1 MKKWIALFLALVM
14 LFGAVSPGGLVYA
27 KTDNGNN
34 TILETE
40 KQVDEKE
47 KNKDQVKGAL
57 DPRENQEQDS
67 FSLPESSLVPVA
79 AKGKALLPAPA
90 SAIWLDGTNGDDGK
104 DGSEGNPVKTFAKAM
119 EIINDGGTLN
129 VLSLAETNITVNKKV
144 TLKFLNDVT
153 MRGTGTA
160 ITLKGGAHLCV
171 AEGKTLNIN
180 GYNKGILVEKEAEIN
195 DGNYVFK
202 FPKNG
207 YAFDT
212 SGNIVGTSKD
222 KLKMDITNG
231 YFMFHSKDNELR
243 NATINQRY
251 DDDKWQLYEWNGFK
265 AFDSEINLYKL
276 PVYFKGP
283 LYLDNTRF
291 VIDGTGVNYQ
301 TGAYFENSWEVGAFH
316 FTNKSVFEVKN
327 FDTHWR
333 GKGITFGY
341 DNKLLVDKGAKVIVK
356 NNKNG
361 GLNANQG
368 IATFN
373 GGYLEGD
380 GHSGSLFG
388 AQDKENTKIVFGA
401 DSVVNTPMAKQSD
414 NGLGQSGTNYI
425 VLGGSHKVFYDPSY
439 HNGLAI
445 PVNGDENG
453 NEKLTLFKLTDSSV
467 EKLNPINKLGQAYK
481 YSVKNASD
489 DGNKYVWTPAAKV
502 TFKLNNGNA
511 SFANGS
517 KENKVQQTIRGY
529 KLDDVAGN
537 ESLKDPKDAKG
548 VKFLGWFYKTN
559 TGEEKP
565 FNRDNALTGDLDVY
579 AKWEAK
585 SIVYHNGDGI
595 DYIVPIDKDAQ
606 EAKALSFD
614 DVVKDLAS
622 FNVEGKSFDKWTAN
636 PDGTGAAYAAG
647 QSIAFTPGTT
657 QVDLYAH
664 YVDAAYKIAFSANGG
679 TFSDDS
685 IFKTRTDLFKL
696 EKDVNGGDVAVLKK
710 TAKYDQKL
718 SDVLTALNFD
728 KKNLKPDASA
738 KKPGFVPESTDNWN
752 TSPRGGSDTALRFD
766 DFYFFGIPVP
776 GKDPAITQDT
786 TYYMTWKDDPTV
798 ETISSNENLGA
809 DIWGQDRASSPK
821 VQVVTPGQAF
831 SLTGEIDAAS
841 IKGKMQGIETVF
853 NKHTDAEFSSIALS
867 NVSSTFKATLT
878 MPDDVIIPENP
889 TVTAKG
895 LGKCFD
901 LGKAEV
907 KGQKVTIPF
916 TLKPGM
922 TDYKILKDAV
932 VSTGQ
937 VSEDRTNN
945 SLISVQIDGLKLK
958 DTVADGQKV
967 TITGDVGGSFS
978 ALARDNATLK
988 RFSFTWKGKQT
999 PEGKDEAATSEGI
1012 QYTLMMSKPT
1022 VFNLPGDLLVKKGQE
1037 GYDTTHLAVYPI
1049 DENDTLTF
1057 KGQLDISPIK
1067 KQINFLADGQG
1078 STTNIAL
1085 EQVKSSFIAKIEI
1098 PQGLEIP
1105 NSVQATLTENDL
1117 FKVTD
1122 VSKAGNVITVKMDL
1136 KKSYTQF
1143 DDLLKDVNAAGG
1155 DGSILNVEIP
1165 GIIVKDDTSGKEF
1178 VAKGQVEGSFY
1189 GVAKKE
1195 ETSRVFNF
1203 TWKAQQRPDGKDVRQ
1218 GQEDNNTIQLT
1229 LALPE
1234 KFDLPGDILIGD
1246 DTEHDALHKVKPGE
1260 LLEFTGRLDVTSI
1273 KDKINLLKSSYGQ
1286 DTSKIKTDNVK
1297 STFVAK
1303 LEIPEGLEI
1312 PDVPTATLTNN
1323 DLFEIKNGDVSKD
1336 GNQIVVKMTLKKD
1349 YSKFDDLWRDVN
1361 AVPATLDLKVPGIK
1375 VKDNLVDGTKKT
1387 VLGHVEGKFEGTAT
1401 SDSGKMQNYH
1411 FKWIG
1416 KQTPDGRD
1424 FILKGMD
1431 SESIQ
1436 YTVVVNRESKPTP
1449 EPDHSKPTSPTVW
1462 FLGFPEETN
1471 QGKLNLD
1478 DHYAYMKGYPDKT
1491 FGPDRNMTR
1500 SEVAMMFARL
1510 LKDRPEANK
1519 VYTMS
1524 YKDVS
1529 KNSWYAYAVSYLS
1542 EKNLIMGYPDG
1553 TFRPDNAISRAE
1565 FAAIAARFDKLGV
1578 GSDLKFNDVGKNY
1591 WAYSVIASAAEKGWV
1606 SGYPD
1611 GSFKP
1616 ENKITRA
1623 EVVSTTNRMLN
1634 RYADLYY
1641 AKVHKDDLAPM
1652 LEMDEKHGADGPVV
1666 EAMNGHDYQRKA
1678 DGKNE
1683 LWMQLN
1689 YKRFTFPLAPSGIAQ

>member
-1 MKKWIALFLALVM
+1 MKRKFLSLIVAMVMVVGIIAPPLGNIA
-14 LFGAVSPGGLVYA
+14 YA
-27 KTDNGNN
+27 
-34 TILETE
+34 
-40 KQVDEKE
+40 
-47 KNKDQVKGAL
+47 A
-57 DPRENQEQDS
+57 P
-67 FSLPESSLVPVA
+67 PSS
-79 AKGKALLPAPA
+79 A
-90 SAIWLDGTNGDDGK
+90 SAIWLDGTSGNDTNNGSQNK
-104 DGSEGNPVKTFAKAM
+104 PVKTFAKALALM
-119 EIINDGGTLN
+119 PEGGQMNVVRLSESSIDFSKQGTLN
-129 VLSLAETNITVNKKV
+129 FTEDMTMPVNVDK
-144 TLKFLNDVT
+144 
-153 MRGTGTA
+153 TA
-160 ITLKGGAHLCV
+160 ITLGSGAHLTV
-171 AEGKTLNIN
+171 ADGKTLTFLQQENID
-180 GYNKGILVEKEAEIN
+180 NKIGIGIQIKSGAEVN

-207 YAFDT
+207 FAFIT

-222 KLKMDITNG
+222 KLKMDISNG
-231 YFMFHSKDNELR
+231 YFKFNNMNCEFK
-243 NATINQRY
+243 NATLNQKY
-251 DDDKWQLYEWNGFK
+251 ESPYWQLYEWNGFK
-265 AFDSEINLYKL
+265 ATHSDINLFRL

-283 LYLDNTRF
+283 LYLDDSRF
-291 VIDGTGVNYQ
+291 VVDGDHVDYQ
-301 TGAYFENSWEVGAFH
+301 TGAYFENSWEVGTFH
-316 FTNKSVFEVKN
+316 FTNHSVFEVKN
-327 FDTHWR
+327 FDKHR
-333 GKGITFGY
+333 RSKGITFGY

-361 GLNANQG
+361 GLNVNKG

-380 GHSGSLFG
+380 GNSGALFG
-388 AQDKENTKIVFGA
+388 AQDKADTKIVFGA
-401 DSVVNTPMAKQSD
+401 DSVVNTSMAKQSD

-439 HNGLAI
+439 YSGKAI

-453 NEKLTLFKLTDSSV
+453 NEKLTLFKLTDPYV
-467 EKLNPINKLGQAYK
+467 EKLNPINKSGQTYD

-511 SFANGS
+511 SFSDGS

-529 KLDDVAGN
+529 KLGDVAGN
-537 ESLKDPKDAKG
+537 DPLTNPTDSKG
-548 VKFLGWFYKTN
+548 VKFLGWFYNTN
-559 TGEEKP
+559 TGEEKS
-565 FNRDNALTGDLDVY
+565 FNRDNALTADLDVY
-579 AKWEAK
+579 AKWKAK

-614 DVVKDLAS
+614 DVVKDKAS
-622 FNVEGKSFDKWTAN
+622 FNVKGKSFDKWTAN

-685 IFKTRTDLFKL
+685 IFKTRTDLFKI
-696 EKDVNGGDVAVLKK
+696 EKDADGGDVAVLKN
-710 TAKYDQKL
+710 TAKYNQKL
-718 SDVLTALNFD
+718 SDVLKALNFD
-728 KKNLKPDASA
+728 KKDLKPDAGA

-752 TSPRGGSDTALRFD
+752 TIPNGGSDTALRFD
-766 DFYFFGIPVP
+766 DMSIFGFTIP
-776 GKDPAITQDT
+776 GKDPTITQDT
-786 TYYMTWKDDPTV
+786 TYYMVWKDDPNV
-798 ETISSNENLGA
+798 DTISSDEALDA

-821 VQVVTPGQAF
+821 VQVVTPGEAF

-853 NKHTDAEFSSIALS
+853 NKHNDAEFSSIALS

-922 TDYKILKDAV
+922 TDYKKLKDAV
-932 VSTGQ
+932 FSTGQ
-937 VSEDRTNN
+937 VSEDGKNN
-945 SLISVQIDGLKLK
+945 SLISVKIDGLKLK
-958 DTVADGQKV
+958 VDVADGQKV
-967 TITGDVGGSFS
+967 TVTGAVDGTFS
-978 ALARDNATLK
+978 ALAKDNATLK
-988 RFSFTWKGKQT
+988 RFSFTWKGQQT

-1022 VFNLPGDLLVKKGQE
+1022 EFNLPGDLLVKKGQE
-1037 GYDTTHLAVYPI
+1037 GYDTTHQAVYPI

-1067 KQINFLADGQG
+1067 KQINLLADGQS
-1078 STTNIAL
+1078 STDKIDL
-1085 EQVKSSFIAKIEI
+1085 EKVKSGFVAKIEI

-1105 NSVQATLTENDL
+1105 NSVQATLTANDL

-1122 VSKAGNVITVKMDL
+1122 VSKAGNVITVRMDL
-1136 KKSYTQF
+1136 KKSYTKF
-1143 DDLLKDVNAAGG
+1143 DDLKKDVNAAGG
-1155 DGSILNVEIP
+1155 DESILNVEIP
-1165 GIIVKDDTSGKEF
+1165 GIIVKDNTSGKKF
-1178 VAKGQVEGSFY
+1178 VAKGQVEGNFF
-1189 GVAKKE
+1189 GVANKE
-1195 ETSRVFNF
+1195 KTTKVFNF
-1203 TWKAQQRPDGKDVRQ
+1203 AWKAQQTPDGKDVRQ
-1218 GQEDNNTIQLT
+1218 SEDDNNTIQLT

-1234 KFDLPGDILIGD
+1234 QFDLPGDILIGD

-1273 KDKINLLKSSYGQ
+1273 KEKINLLESSYGQ

-1349 YSKFDDLWRDVN
+1349 YSKFENLWGDVN

-1401 SDSGKMQNYH
+1401 SDSDKMQNYH

-1424 FILKGMD
+1424 FILKVTD

-1449 EPDHSKPTSPTVW
+1449 EPTPSTPGWTVTPSSPADS
-1462 FLGFPEETN
+1462 
-1471 QGKLNLD
+1471 KLNLV
-1478 DHYAYMKGYPDKT
+1478 DHLAYMKGYPDLT

-1500 SEVAMMFARL
+1500 AEVTMMFARL
-1510 LKDRPEANK
+1510 LKNRPEANK
-1519 VYTMS
+1519 VYAMPYS
-1524 YKDVS
+1524 DVT
-1529 KNSWYAYAVSYLS
+1529 KADWYAYAVSYMT
-1542 EKNLIMGYPDG
+1542 ENKLIMGYPDG
-1553 TFRPDNAISRAE
+1553 TFRPNNPISRAE
-1565 FAAIAARFDKLGV
+1565 FAAIASRFDQ
-1578 GSDLKFNDVGKNY
+1578 LKPGLSLPFNDVKAGH
-1591 WAYSVIASAAEKGWV
+1591 WAYDVIASAADKGWV
-1606 SGYPD
+1606 NGYPD

-1634 RYADLYY
+1634 RYADLAF
-1641 AKVHKDDLAPM
+1641 AKAHKNELAPM
-1652 LEMDEKHGADGPVV
+1652 RDMDESHWAYGAAV
-1666 EAMNGHDYQRKA
+1666 EAMNGHDYHRQA

-1683 LWMQLN
+1683 TWILLN
-1689 YKRFTFPLAPSGIAQ
+1689 GKRFTFPIAPSGVAK

>member
-1 MKKWIALFLALVM
+1 MKIADSVPLSTSANKNRPCKPVRFYL
-14 LFGAVSPGGLVYA
+14 S
-27 KTDNGNN
+27 
-34 TILETE
+34 
-40 KQVDEKE
+40 EKE
-47 KNKDQVKGAL
+47 RKYPTMKRKFL
-57 DPRENQEQDS
+57 
-67 FSLPESSLVPVA
+67 SLIVAMVMVVGIIAPSLGNIAYAAPSSST
-79 AKGKALLPAPA
+79 
-90 SAIWLDGTNGDDGK
+90 SAIWLDGTNGDDSN

-129 VLSLAETNITVNKKV
+129 VHSLTETNITVNKHV
-144 TLKFLNDVT
+144 TLKFLKDVT
-153 MRGTGTA
+153 MEGTGTA
-160 ITLKGGAHLCV
+160 ITLKDGAHLCV

-180 GYNKGILVEKEAEIN
+180 GYNKGIFVEKGAEIN

-202 FPKNG
+202 FPKSG
-207 YAFDT
+207 FAFET

-251 DDDKWQLYEWNGFK
+251 DNDKWQLYEWNGFK
-265 AFDSEINLYKL
+265 AFDSEINLYRL

-291 VIDGTGVNYQ
+291 VIDGNHVNYQ
-301 TGAYFENSWEVGAFH
+301 TGAYFENSWQVGPFH
-316 FTNKSVFEVKN
+316 FTNHSVFEVKN

-333 GKGITFGY
+333 SKGITIGY
-341 DNKLLVDKGAKVIVK
+341 GNKLLVDKGAKVIVK

-361 GLNANQG
+361 GLNINKG

-380 GHSGSLFG
+380 GNSGSLFG
-388 AQDKENTKIVFGA
+388 AQDKADTKIVFGA

-439 HNGLAI
+439 YNGLAI

-453 NEKLTLFKLTDSSV
+453 NEKLTLFKLTDPSV
-467 EKLNPINKLGQAYK
+467 EKLNPINKSGQAYE

-502 TFKLNNGNA
+502 TFKLNNVNA
-511 SFANGS
+511 SFADGS
-517 KENKVQQTIRGY
+517 KKAKVQQTIRGY
-529 KLDDVAGN
+529 KLDDVAGS
-537 ESLKDPKDAKG
+537 ESLKDPTDAKG
-548 VKFLGWFYKTN
+548 VKFLGWFYKTDS
-559 TGEEKP
+559 GEEKP
-565 FNRDNALTGDLDVY
+565 FKRDEALASNLNVY

-585 SIVYHNGDGI
+585 SIVYHNGVGA

-622 FNVEGKSFDKWTAN
+622 FNVKGKSFDKWTAN

-685 IFKTRTDLFKL
+685 IFKTRTDLFKI
-696 EKDVNGGDVAVLKK
+696 EKDADSGDVAVLKK
-710 TAKYDQKL
+710 TAKYNQKL

-728 KKNLKPDASA
+728 KKDLKPDANA

-766 DFYFFGIPVP
+766 DMSIFGFTIL
-776 GKDPAITQDT
+776 GKDPTITQDT
-786 TYYMTWKDDPTV
+786 TYYLTWKDDPTV
-798 ETISSNENLGA
+798 KTISSNENLGA

-821 VQVVTPGQAF
+821 VQVVTPGEAF

-841 IKGKMQGIETVF
+841 IKDKMQWIETEF
-853 NKHTDAEFSSIALS
+853 DKRTDAEFSSIALS

-895 LGKCFD
+895 LGNCFD

-922 TDYKILKDAV
+922 TDYKKLKDAV
-932 VSTGQ
+932 FSTGQ
-937 VSEDRTNN
+937 VSEDGTNN

-967 TITGDVGGSFS
+967 TVTGVVDGNFS
-978 ALARDNATLK
+978 ALAKDNATLK
-988 RFSFTWKGKQT
+988 RFSFTWKGQQT
-999 PEGKDEAATSEGI
+999 PEGKDEAATNEGI

-1022 VFNLPGDLLVKKGQE
+1022 EFTLPGDLLVKKAE
-1037 GYDTTHLAVYPI
+1037 KNYDTTHQAVYPI

-1067 KQINFLADGQG
+1067 DQINHLADGQS
-1078 STTNIAL
+1078 STDKIDL
-1085 EQVKSSFIAKIEI
+1085 EKVKSGFVAKIEI

-1105 NSVQATLTENDL
+1105 DTVQATLTENDL
-1117 FKVTD
+1117 FKVT
-1122 VSKAGNVITVKMDL
+1122 VVNKAGNVITVRMDL
-1136 KKSYTQF
+1136 KKSYTKF
-1143 DDLLKDVNAAGG
+1143 DDLKKDVNAAGG
-1155 DGSILNVEIP
+1155 NESILNVEIP
-1165 GIIVKDDTSGKEF
+1165 GITVKDNTSGKEF
-1178 VAKGQVEGSFY
+1178 VAKGQVEGNFF
-1189 GVAKKE
+1189 GIARKE
-1195 ETSRVFNF
+1195 KTTRVFNF
-1203 TWKAQQRPDGKDVRQ
+1203 AWKAQQTPDGKDVRQ
-1218 GQEDNNTIQLT
+1218 SEDDNTTIQLT
-1229 LALPE
+1229 LTLPE
-1234 KFDLPGDILIGD
+1234 QFDLPGDILIGD

-1260 LLEFTGRLDVTSI
+1260 LLEFTGRLDVKSI

-1286 DTSKIKTDNVK
+1286 DTSKINTDNVK

-1312 PDVPTATLTNN
+1312 PGTPTATLTNN
-1323 DLFEIKNGDVSKD
+1323 DLFEIKNGDVYRD

-1349 YSKFDDLWRDVN
+1349 YSKFDNLWRDVN
-1361 AVPATLDLKVPGIK
+1361 AVPDTLDLKVPGIK
-1375 VKDNLVDGTKKT
+1375 VKDGLVDGTKKT
-1387 VLGHVEGKFEGTAT
+1387 VLGHVEGNFEGTAA
-1401 SDSGKMQNYH
+1401 SVSGKMQNYH

-1424 FILKGMD
+1424 FILKRTD

-1449 EPDHSKPTSPTVW
+1449 EPTPSTPGWTVTPSSPTDS
-1462 FLGFPEETN
+1462 
-1471 QGKLNLD
+1471 KLNLV
-1478 DHYAYMKGYPDKT
+1478 DHLAYMKGYPDLT

-1500 SEVAMMFARL
+1500 AEVTMMFARL

-1519 VYTMS
+1519 VYAMPYS
-1524 YKDVS
+1524 DVT
-1529 KNSWYAYAVSYLS
+1529 KADWYAYAVSYMT
-1542 EKNLIMGYPDG
+1542 ENKLIMGYPDG
-1553 TFRPDNAISRAE
+1553 TFRPNNPISRAE
-1565 FAAIAARFDKLGV
+1565 FAAIASRFDQ
-1578 GSDLKFNDVGKNY
+1578 LKPGLSLPFNDVKAGH
-1591 WAYSVIASAAEKGWV
+1591 WAYDVIASAADKGWV
-1606 SGYPD
+1606 NGYPD

-1634 RYADLYY
+1634 RYADLAF
-1641 AKVHKDDLAPM
+1641 AKAHKTELAPM
-1652 LEMDEKHGADGPVV
+1652 RDMDESHWAYGAAV
-1666 EAMNGHDYQRKA
+1666 EAMNGHDYHRQA

-1683 LWMQLN
+1683 TWILLN
-1689 YKRFTFPLAPSGIAQ
+1689 GKRFTFPIAPSGISK

>member
-1 MKKWIALFLALVM
+1 MKRKFLSLIVAMVMVVGIIAPPLGNIAY
-14 LFGAVSPGGLVYA
+14 AASP
-27 KTDNGNN
+27 
-34 TILETE
+34 
-40 KQVDEKE
+40 
-47 KNKDQVKGAL
+47 
-57 DPRENQEQDS
+57 
-67 FSLPESSLVPVA
+67 SS
-79 AKGKALLPAPA
+79 A
-90 SAIWLDGTNGDDGK
+90 SAIWLDGTSGDDNNN
-104 DGSEGNPVKTFAKAM
+104 GSKEKPVKTFAKALALM
-119 EIINDGGTLN
+119 PAGGQMNVVRLNESVINFNKPGTLN
-129 VLSLAETNITVNKKV
+129 FTE
-144 TLKFLNDVT
+144 DVT
-153 MRGTGTA
+153 MSGGANQTA
-160 ITLKGGAHLCV
+160 IKLANGAHLTV
-171 AEGKTLNIN
+171 VEGKTLTLS
-180 GYNKGILVEKEAEIN
+180 GYGTGIDIAKGAEVN

-202 FPKNG
+202 FLKNG
-207 YAFDT
+207 FAFIT

-222 KLKMDITNG
+222 KLKMDISNG
-231 YFMFHSKDNELR
+231 YFKFNSKDCEFK
-243 NATINQRY
+243 NATLNQKY
-251 DDDKWQLYEWNGFK
+251 EDDNWQLYEWNGFK
-265 AFDSEINLYKL
+265 AINSDINLFRL

-283 LYLDNTRF
+283 LYLDDSRF
-291 VIDGTGVNYQ
+291 VVDGNHVNYQ
-301 TGAYFENSWEVGAFH
+301 TGAYFENSSDVGPFH
-316 FTNKSVFEVKN
+316 FTNRSVFEVKN
-327 FDTHWR
+327 FDKHWR
-333 GKGITFGY
+333 SKGITFGY
-341 DNKLLVDKGAKVIVK
+341 GNKLLVDKGAKVIVK

-361 GLNANQG
+361 GLNANEG

-388 AQDKENTKIVFGA
+388 AQNKADTKIVFGA

-439 HNGLAI
+439 YNGLAI
-445 PVNGDENG
+445 PVNGDKNG

-467 EKLNPINKLGQAYK
+467 KKLNPINKSGQAYE

-502 TFKLNNGNA
+502 TFKLNNDNA
-511 SFANGS
+511 SFADGS
-517 KENKVQQTIRGY
+517 KEAKVQKTIRGH

-537 ESLKDPKDAKG
+537 ESLEDPTDSKG
-548 VKFLGWFYKTN
+548 VKFLGWFYKTDS
-559 TGEEKP
+559 GEEKP

-585 SIVYHNGDGI
+585 SIVYHNGDGV

-622 FNVEGKSFDKWTAN
+622 FNVKGKSFDKWTAN
-636 PDGTGAAYAAG
+636 PDGTGASYAAG

-679 TFSDDS
+679 TFSDGS
-685 IFKTRTDLFKL
+685 IFKTRTDLFKI
-696 EKDVNGGDVAVLKK
+696 EKDANGGDVAVLKK

-728 KKNLKPDASA
+728 KKDLKPDAGA
-738 KKPGFVPESTDNWN
+738 KKLGFVPESTDNWN
-752 TSPRGGSDTALRFD
+752 TSPNGGSDTALRFD
-766 DFYFFGIPVP
+766 DTTFFGIPVP

-786 TYYMTWKDDPTV
+786 TYSMTWKDDPAV
-798 ETISSNENLGA
+798 ETISYNEHLGA
-809 DIWGQDRASSPK
+809 DIWGQDRASSAK
-821 VQVVTPGQAF
+821 VQVVTPGEAF
-831 SLTGEIDAAS
+831 SLTGEINAKS
-841 IKGKMQGIETVF
+841 IKDKMQGIETVF
-853 NKHTDAEFSSIALS
+853 NKHTDAECSSIALS

-878 MPDDVIIPENP
+878 MPDDVVIPKNP

-895 LGKCFD
+895 LGNCFD

-922 TDYKILKDAV
+922 TDYKKLKDAV
-932 VSTGQ
+932 FSTGQ
-937 VSEDRTNN
+937 VSEDGTNN

-958 DTVADGQKV
+958 DTVANGQQV
-967 TITGDVGGSFS
+967 TITGSVDGTFS
-978 ALARDNATLK
+978 ALARDDATLK

-999 PEGKDEAATSEGI
+999 PEGKDEAATNEGI

-1022 VFNLPGDLLVKKGQE
+1022 EFTLPGDLLVKKAE
-1037 GYDTTHLAVYPI
+1037 KNYDTTHQAVYPI

-1057 KGQLDISPIK
+1057 KGQLDVSPIK
-1067 KQINFLADGQG
+1067 DKINLLANGQG
-1078 STTNIAL
+1078 STSDIDL
-1085 EQVKSSFIAKIEI
+1085 EKVKSGFVAKIEI

-1105 NSVQATLTENDL
+1105 DAVQATLTENDL

-1122 VSKAGNVITVKMDL
+1122 VSKAGNVITVRMDL
-1136 KKSYTQF
+1136 KKSYTKF
-1143 DDLLKDVNAAGG
+1143 DDLKKDVNAAGG
-1155 DGSILNVEIP
+1155 DESKLNVEIP
-1165 GIIVKDDTSGKEF
+1165 GIIVKDNTSGKEF
-1178 VAKGQVEGSFY
+1178 VAKGQVEGSFF
-1189 GVAKKE
+1189 GVAKKVD
-1195 ETSRVFNF
+1195 TSKVFNF
-1203 TWKAQQRPDGKDVRQ
+1203 AWKAQQTPDGKDVRQ
-1218 GQEDNNTIQLT
+1218 GQDDNNTIQLT

-1234 KFDLPGDILIGD
+1234 QFDLPGDILIGE

-1273 KDKINLLKSSYGQ
+1273 KDKINLLKSNYGQ
-1286 DTSKIKTDNVK
+1286 DTSNIKTDNVK
-1297 STFVAK
+1297 STFIAK

-1312 PDVPTATLTNN
+1312 PGTPTATLTNN

-1387 VLGHVEGKFEGTAT
+1387 VLGHVEGNFEGTAT
-1401 SDSGKMQNYH
+1401 SDGGKMQNYH
-1411 FKWIG
+1411 FKWVG

-1424 FILKGMD
+1424 FILKGTD

-1436 YTVVVNRESKPTP
+1436 YTIVIKRESKPIPDPTP
-1449 EPDHSKPTSPTVW
+1449 STPSTPSRTIIPIKPADS
-1462 FLGFPEETN
+1462 
-1471 QGKLNLD
+1471 KLNLV
-1478 DHYAYMKGYPDKT
+1478 DHLAYMKGYPNLT

-1500 SEVAMMFARL
+1500 AEVTMMFARL

-1519 VYTMS
+1519 VYTMP
-1524 YKDVS
+1524 YADVTKDD
-1529 KNSWYAYAVSYLS
+1529 WYAFAVSYMT
-1542 EKNLIMGYPDG
+1542 ENKLITGYPDG
-1553 TFRPDNAISRAE
+1553 TFKPNNPISRAE
-1565 FAAIAARFDKLGV
+1565 FAAIASRFDQ
-1578 GSDLKFNDVGKNY
+1578 LKTGLNLPFNDVGAGH
-1591 WAYSVIASAAEKGWV
+1591 WAYDVIASAADKGWV
-1606 SGYPD
+1606 NGYPD

-1634 RYADLYY
+1634 RYADLAF
-1641 AKVHKDDLAPM
+1641 AKAHKTELAPM
-1652 LEMDEKHGADGPVV
+1652 RDMDESHWAYGAAV
-1666 EAMNGHDYQRKA
+1666 EAMNGHDYHRQA

-1683 LWMQLN
+1683 TWILLN
-1689 YKRFTFPLAPSGIAQ
+1689 GKRFTFPMAPTGIPN

>member
-1 MKKWIALFLALVM
+1 MKRKFLSLIVAMVMVVGIIAPPLGNIAY
-14 LFGAVSPGGLVYA
+14 AASP
-27 KTDNGNN
+27 
-34 TILETE
+34 
-40 KQVDEKE
+40 
-47 KNKDQVKGAL
+47 
-57 DPRENQEQDS
+57 
-67 FSLPESSLVPVA
+67 SS
-79 AKGKALLPAPA
+79 A
-90 SAIWLDGTNGDDGK
+90 SAIWLDGTSGDDSNNGSK
-104 DGSEGNPVKTFAKAM
+104 DKPVRTFAKAM
-119 EIINDGGTLN
+119 EIINNGETLN
-129 VLSLAETNITVNKKV
+129 VLNLAETNITVNKKV
-144 TLKFLNDVT
+144 TLKFLDDAT
-153 MRGTGTA
+153 MQGTGTA

-171 AEGKTLNIN
+171 AEGKTLNIK
-180 GYNKGILVEKEAEIN
+180 GYNKGILVEKGAEIN

-202 FPKNG
+202 FPQNG
-207 YAFDT
+207 FAFET
-212 SGNIVGTSKD
+212 SGNIVGSTKD

-251 DDDKWQLYEWNGFK
+251 DDNKWQLYEWNGFK
-265 AFDSEINLYKL
+265 AIHSDINLFRL

-283 LYLDNTRF
+283 LYLDDSRF
-291 VIDGTGVNYQ
+291 VVDGNHVNYQ
-301 TGAYFENSWEVGAFH
+301 TGAYFENSSDVGPFH
-316 FTNKSVFEVKN
+316 FTNRSVFEVKN
-327 FDTHWR
+327 FDKHWR
-333 GKGITFGY
+333 SKGITFGY
-341 DNKLLVDKGAKVIVK
+341 GNKLLVDKGAKVIVK

-361 GLNANQG
+361 GLNANEG

-388 AQDKENTKIVFGA
+388 AQNKADTKIVFGA

-439 HNGLAI
+439 YNGLAI
-445 PVNGDENG
+445 PVNGDKNG

-467 EKLNPINKLGQAYK
+467 KKLNPINKSGQAYE

-511 SFANGS
+511 SFADGK
-517 KENKVQQTIRGY
+517 KEDKIQKTIRGY
-529 KLDDVAGN
+529 SLDTVEGN
-537 ESLKDPKDAKG
+537 ESIENPKDSKG
-548 VKFLGWFYKTN
+548 VKFLGWFYKTGS
-559 TGEEKP
+559 GEEEP
-565 FNRDNALTGDLDVY
+565 FNRADKLTTDLDVY

-595 DYIVPIDKDAQ
+595 DYIVSIDKDAQ

-614 DVVKDLAS
+614 DVVKDMAS
-622 FNVEGKSFDKWTAN
+622 FNVKGKSFDKWTAN

-685 IFKTRTDLFKL
+685 IFKTRRDLFKI
-696 EKDVNGGDVAVLKK
+696 EKDADGGDVAVLTK
-710 TAKYDQKL
+710 TAKYNQKL
-718 SDVLTALNFD
+718 SDVLKALNFD
-728 KKNLKPDASA
+728 KKDLKPDAGA

-752 TSPRGGSDTALRFD
+752 TSPNGGSNTALRFD
-766 DFYFFGIPVP
+766 DFSFFGIPVP

-786 TYYMTWKDDPTV
+786 TYYMTWKDDPKV
-798 ETISSNENLGA
+798 DTISSNEALDA

-821 VQVVTPGQAF
+821 VQVVTPGEAF
-831 SLTGEIDAAS
+831 SLTGEINAAP
-841 IKGKMQGIETVF
+841 IKDKMQGIEGVF

-878 MPDDVIIPENP
+878 MPDDVIIPKNP

-895 LGKCFD
+895 LGNCFD

-922 TDYKILKDAV
+922 ADYKKLKDAV
-932 VSTGQ
+932 FSTGQ
-937 VSEDRTNN
+937 VSEDGTNN

-967 TITGDVGGSFS
+967 TVTGAVDGTFS
-978 ALARDNATLK
+978 ALAREDATLK

-1022 VFNLPGDLLVKKGQE
+1022 EFTLPGDLLVKKGQE

-1067 KQINFLADGQG
+1067 YQINLLADGQS
-1078 STTNIAL
+1078 STDKIDL
-1085 EQVKSSFIAKIEI
+1085 EKVKSGFVAKIEI

-1105 NSVQATLTENDL
+1105 DKVQATLTENDL

-1122 VSKAGNVITVKMDL
+1122 VSKAGNVITVRMDL

-1143 DDLLKDVNAAGG
+1143 DDLKRDVNAAGG
-1155 DGSILNVEIP
+1155 NESILNVEIP
-1165 GIIVKDDTSGKEF
+1165 GIIVKDNTSGKKF
-1178 VAKGQVEGSFY
+1178 VAKGQVEGSFF
-1189 GVAKKE
+1189 GIAKKE
-1195 ETSRVFNF
+1195 KTTRVFNF
-1203 TWKAQQRPDGKDVRQ
+1203 AWKAQQTPDGKDVRQ
-1218 GQEDNNTIQLT
+1218 GQNDNTTIQLT

-1234 KFDLPGDILIGD
+1234 QFDLPGDILIGD

-1273 KDKINLLKSSYGQ
+1273 KGKINLLKSSYGK

-1349 YSKFDDLWRDVN
+1349 YSKFDDLCRDVN
-1361 AVPATLDLKVPGIK
+1361 AVPATLDLKIPGIK

-1424 FILKGMD
+1424 FILKGTD

-1436 YTVVVNRESKPTP
+1436 YTVVVKRESKPIPDPTP
-1449 EPDHSKPTSPTVW
+1449 STPSTPSRTIIPIKPADT
-1462 FLGFPEETN
+1462 
-1471 QGKLNLD
+1471 KLNLV
-1478 DHYAYMKGYPDKT
+1478 DHLAYMKGYPDLT

-1500 SEVAMMFARL
+1500 AEVTMMFARL
-1510 LKDRPEANK
+1510 LRDRPEANK
-1519 VYTMS
+1519 DYTMP
-1524 YKDVS
+1524 YADVTKDD
-1529 KNSWYAYAVSYLS
+1529 WYAFAVSYMT
-1542 EKNLIMGYPDG
+1542 ENKLIMGYPDG
-1553 TFRPDNAISRAE
+1553 TFKPNNPISRAE
-1565 FAAIAARFDKLGV
+1565 FAAIASRFDQ
-1578 GSDLKFNDVGKNY
+1578 LKTGLNLPFNDVGAGH
-1591 WAYSVIASAAEKGWV
+1591 WAYDVIASAADKGWV
-1606 SGYPD
+1606 NGYPD

-1634 RYADLYY
+1634 RYADLAF
-1641 AKVHKDDLAPM
+1641 AKAHKTELAPM
-1652 LEMDEKHGADGPVV
+1652 RDMDESHWAYGAAV
-1666 EAMNGHDYQRKA
+1666 EAMNGHDYHRQA

-1683 LWMQLN
+1683 TWILLN
-1689 YKRFTFPLAPSGIAQ
+1689 GKRFTFPMAPTGIPN

>member
-1 MKKWIALFLALVM
+1 MKRKFLSLIVAMVMVVGIIAPP
-14 LFGAVSPGGLVYA
+14 VSNIAYA
-27 KTDNGNN
+27 
-34 TILETE
+34 
-40 KQVDEKE
+40 
-47 KNKDQVKGAL
+47 A
-57 DPRENQEQDS
+57 P
-67 FSLPESSLVPVA
+67 PSS
-79 AKGKALLPAPA
+79 A
-90 SAIWLDGTNGDDGK
+90 SAIWLDGKSGDDTNN
-104 DGSEGNPVKTFAKAM
+104 GSQDKPVKTFAKAM
-119 EIINDGGTLN
+119 DIITDGGTLN
-129 VLSLAETNITVNKKV
+129 VLNLAETNITVNKKV
-144 TLKFLNDVT
+144 TLKFLNDAT
-153 MRGTGTA
+153 MQGTGTA

-180 GYNKGILVEKEAEIN
+180 GYNKGILVEEGAEIN

-202 FPKNG
+202 FPNNG
-207 YAFDT
+207 FAFET
-212 SGNIVGTSKD
+212 SGNIVGSSKD
-222 KLKMDITNG
+222 KLTIDITNG

-265 AFDSEINLYKL
+265 AFNSEINLYRL

-291 VIDGTGVNYQ
+291 VIDGTGVNYE
-301 TGAYFENSWEVGAFH
+301 TGAYFENSWEVGVFH
-316 FTNKSVFEVKN
+316 FTNNSIFEVKN
-327 FDTHWR
+327 FNKHWR
-333 GKGITFGY
+333 AKGITFGY
-341 DNKLLVDKGAKVIVK
+341 GNKVLVDNEAKIVVK

-361 GLNANQG
+361 GFNDNQG

-373 GGYLEGD
+373 GGYLEGE

-425 VLGGSHKVFYDPSY
+425 VLGGSHRVFYDPSY
-439 HNGLAI
+439 YSGLAI
-445 PVNGDENG
+445 PVNGDDNG
-453 NEKLTLFKLTDSSV
+453 NEKLTLFKLANPSV
-467 EKLNPINKLGQAYK
+467 DKLNPINKSGKPYE

-502 TFKLNNGNA
+502 TFKLNNDNA
-511 SFANGS
+511 SFADGS

-529 KLDDVAGN
+529 KLGDVAGN
-537 ESLKDPKDAKG
+537 ESLKDPTDAKG
-548 VKFLGWFYKTN
+548 VKFLGWFYKTGS
-559 TGEEKP
+559 GEEKP
-565 FNRDNALTGDLDVY
+565 FNRAEALPGDLDVY

-595 DYIVPIDKDAQ
+595 DYIVAIDKDAQ

-614 DVVKDLAS
+614 DVVKEMAS
-622 FNVEGKSFDKWTAN
+622 FNVKGKSFDKWTAN

-679 TFSDDS
+679 TFSDHS
-685 IFKTRTDLFKL
+685 IFKTRTDLFKI
-696 EKDVNGGDVAVLKK
+696 EKDADGGDVAVLKK

-718 SDVLTALNFD
+718 SDVLKPLNFD
-728 KKNLKPDASA
+728 KKDLKPDAGA
-738 KKPGFVPESTDNWN
+738 KKPGFVPESADNWN

-766 DFYFFGIPVP
+766 DLSIFGFTIP

-798 ETISSNENLGA
+798 ETISYNENLGA

-821 VQVVTPGQAF
+821 VQVVTPGEAF
-831 SLTGEIDAAS
+831 SLTGEINAAS

-878 MPDDVIIPENP
+878 MPDDVVIPKNP

-895 LGKCFD
+895 LGNCFE

-922 TDYKILKDAV
+922 TDYKKLKDAV
-932 VSTGQ
+932 LSTGQ
-937 VSEDRTNN
+937 VSEDGTNN
-945 SLISVQIDGLKLK
+945 SLISVKIDGLKLK
-958 DTVADGQKV
+958 DAVADGQKV
-967 TITGDVGGSFS
+967 TFTGVVDGNFS
-978 ALARDNATLK
+978 ALAEDNATLK
-988 RFSFTWKGKQT
+988 RFSFTWKGQQT

-1022 VFNLPGDLLVKKGQE
+1022 EFTLPGDLLVKKDQE
-1037 GYDTTHLAVYPI
+1037 GYDTTHQAIYPI
-1049 DENDTLTF
+1049 DESDTLTF
-1057 KGQLDISPIK
+1057 KGQLDVSPIK
-1067 KQINFLADGQG
+1067 NQINLLADGQS
-1078 STTNIAL
+1078 STDKIDL
-1085 EQVKSSFIAKIEI
+1085 EKVKSGFVAKIEI

-1105 NSVQATLTENDL
+1105 DAVQATLTANDL

-1122 VSKAGNVITVKMDL
+1122 VSKAGNVITVRMDL
-1136 KKSYTQF
+1136 KKSYTKF
-1143 DDLLKDVNAAGG
+1143 DDLKKDVNAAGG
-1155 DGSILNVEIP
+1155 DESILNVEIP
-1165 GIIVKDDTSGKEF
+1165 GIIVKDNTSGKKF
-1178 VAKGQVEGSFY
+1178 VAKGQVEGSFF
-1189 GVAKKE
+1189 GIAKKE
-1195 ETSRVFNF
+1195 KTTKVFNF
-1203 TWKAQQRPDGKDVRQ
+1203 AWKAQQTPDGKDVRQ
-1218 GQEDNNTIQLT
+1218 SEDDNTTIQLT

-1234 KFDLPGDILIGD
+1234 QFDLPGDILIGD

-1273 KDKINLLKSSYGQ
+1273 KGKIDLLKSNYEK

-1312 PDVPTATLTNN
+1312 PDAPTATLTNN

-1349 YSKFDDLWRDVN
+1349 YSKFDDLCRDVN

-1375 VKDNLVDGTKKT
+1375 VKDSLVDGTKKT

-1401 SDSGKMQNYH
+1401 SDSGKIQNYH
-1411 FKWIG
+1411 FKWVG

-1424 FILKGMD
+1424 FILKGKD

-1436 YTVVVNRESKPTP
+1436 YTVVVNREPKPTP
-1449 EPDHSKPTSPTVW
+1449 EPTPEPTPSTPGWTVTPSSPADS
-1462 FLGFPEETN
+1462 
-1471 QGKLNLD
+1471 KLNLV
-1478 DHYAYMKGYPDKT
+1478 DHLAYMKGYPDLT

-1500 SEVAMMFARL
+1500 AEVTMMFARL
-1510 LKDRPEANK
+1510 LKDHPEANK
-1519 VYTMS
+1519 VYAMPYS
-1524 YKDVS
+1524 DVT
-1529 KNSWYAYAVSYLS
+1529 KADWYAYAVSYMT
-1542 EKNLIMGYPDG
+1542 ENKLIMGYPDG
-1553 TFRPDNAISRAE
+1553 TFRPNNPISRAE
-1565 FAAIAARFDKLGV
+1565 FAAIASRFDQ
-1578 GSDLKFNDVGKNY
+1578 LKPGLSLPFNDVKAGH
-1591 WAYSVIASAAEKGWV
+1591 WAYDVIASAAHKGWV
-1606 SGYPD
+1606 NGYPD

-1634 RYADLYY
+1634 RYADLAF
-1641 AKVHKDDLAPM
+1641 AKAHKNELAPM
-1652 LEMDEKHGADGPVV
+1652 RDMDESHWAYGAAV
-1666 EAMNGHDYQRKA
+1666 EAMNGHDYRRQA

-1683 LWMQLN
+1683 TWILLN
-1689 YKRFTFPLAPSGIAQ
+1689 GKRFTFPIAPSGIAK

>member
-1 MKKWIALFLALVM
+1 MKRKILSLIVAMVMVVGIIAPPLSNIAY
-14 LFGAVSPGGLVYA
+14 AASP
-27 KTDNGNN
+27 
-34 TILETE
+34 
-40 KQVDEKE
+40 
-47 KNKDQVKGAL
+47 
-57 DPRENQEQDS
+57 
-67 FSLPESSLVPVA
+67 SS
-79 AKGKALLPAPA
+79 A
-90 SAIWLDGTNGDDGK
+90 SAIWLDGTSGDDSNNGSK
-104 DGSEGNPVKTFAKAM
+104 DKPVRTFAKAM
-119 EIINDGGTLN
+119 EIINDGETLN
-129 VLSLAETNITVNKKV
+129 VGSLAETNITVNKKV
-144 TLKFLNDVT
+144 TLKFLEDVT
-153 MRGTGTA
+153 MQGTGTA

-180 GYNKGILVEKEAEIN
+180 GYNKGFLVEKGAEIN

-207 YAFDT
+207 FAFET

-251 DDDKWQLYEWNGFK
+251 DGDEWQLYEWNGFK
-265 AFDSEINLYKL
+265 AINSEINLFRL

-283 LYLDNTRF
+283 LYLDNSTF
-291 VIDGTGVNYQ
+291 VIDGNHVDYQ
-301 TGAYFENSWEVGAFH
+301 TGAYFENSWQVGPFH
-316 FTNKSVFEVKN
+316 FTNHSVFEVKN

-333 GKGITFGY
+333 SKGITIGY
-341 DNKLLVDKGAKVIVK
+341 GNKLLVDKGAKVIVK

-361 GLNANQG
+361 GLNINKG
-368 IATFN
+368 IAIFN

-380 GHSGSLFG
+380 GNSGSLFG
-388 AQDKENTKIVFGA
+388 AQDKADTKIVFGA

-439 HNGLAI
+439 YNGLAI

-453 NEKLTLFKLTDSSV
+453 NEKLTLFKLTDPSV
-467 EKLNPINKLGQAYK
+467 EKLNPINKSGQAYE

-511 SFANGS
+511 SFADGK
-517 KENKVQQTIRGY
+517 KEDKIQKTIRGY
-529 KLDDVAGN
+529 SLDTVEGN
-537 ESLKDPKDAKG
+537 ESIENPKDSKG
-548 VKFLGWFYKTN
+548 VKFLGWFYKTGS
-559 TGEEKP
+559 GEEEP
-565 FNRDNALTGDLDVY
+565 FNRADKLTTDLDVY

-595 DYIVPIDKDAQ
+595 DYIVSIDKDAQ

-614 DVVKDLAS
+614 DVVKDMAS
-622 FNVEGKSFDKWTAN
+622 FNVKGKSFDKWTAN
-636 PDGTGAAYAAG
+636 PDGTGTAYAAG
-647 QSIAFTPGTT
+647 QSIAFTPSTT

-685 IFKTRTDLFKL
+685 IFKTRRDLFKI
-696 EKDVNGGDVAVLKK
+696 EKDADGGDVAVLTK

-728 KKNLKPDASA
+728 KKDLKPDADA
-738 KKPGFVPESTDNWN
+738 KKPGFVTESADNWN
-752 TSPRGGSDTALRFD
+752 TSPNGGSDTALRFD
-766 DFYFFGIPVP
+766 DTTFFGISVP

-786 TYYMTWKDDPTV
+786 TYYMTWKDDPKV
-798 ETISSNENLGA
+798 DTISSNEALDA

-821 VQVVTPGQAF
+821 VQVVTLGEAF

-878 MPDDVIIPENP
+878 MPDDVVIPKNP

-895 LGKCFD
+895 LGNCFD
-901 LGKAEV
+901 LGNAEV

-922 TDYKILKDAV
+922 TDYKKLKDAV
-932 VSTGQ
+932 FSTGQ
-937 VSEDRTNN
+937 VSEDGTNN

-958 DTVADGQKV
+958 DTVANGQKV
-967 TITGDVGGSFS
+967 TVIGAVNGTFS
-978 ALARDNATLK
+978 ALARDDATLE

-999 PEGKDEAATSEGI
+999 PEGKDEAATNEGI

-1022 VFNLPGDLLVKKGQE
+1022 EFTLPGDLLVKKAE
-1037 GYDTTHLAVYPI
+1037 KNYDTTHQAVYPI

-1057 KGQLDISPIK
+1057 KGQLDVSPIK
-1067 KQINFLADGQG
+1067 NQINLLANGQS
-1078 STTNIAL
+1078 STDKIDL
-1085 EQVKSSFIAKIEI
+1085 EKVKSGFVAKIEI

-1105 NSVQATLTENDL
+1105 DAVQATLTENDL

-1122 VSKAGNVITVKMDL
+1122 VSKAGNVITVRMDL
-1136 KKSYTQF
+1136 KKSYTKF
-1143 DDLLKDVNAAGG
+1143 DDLKKDVNAAGG
-1155 DGSILNVEIP
+1155 DESKLNVEIP
-1165 GIIVKDDTSGKEF
+1165 GIIVKDNTSGKEF
-1178 VAKGQVEGSFY
+1178 VAKGQVEGNFF
-1189 GVAKKE
+1189 GIARKE
-1195 ETSRVFNF
+1195 KTTRVFNF
-1203 TWKAQQRPDGKDVRQ
+1203 AWKAQQTPEGKDVRQ
-1218 GQEDNNTIQLT
+1218 GQDDNNTIQLT

-1234 KFDLPGDILIGD
+1234 QFDLPGDILIGE

-1273 KDKINLLKSSYGQ
+1273 KDKINLLKLNYGQ
-1286 DTSKIKTDNVK
+1286 DTSNIKTDNVK
-1297 STFVAK
+1297 STFIAK

-1312 PDVPTATLTNN
+1312 PGTPTATLTNN
-1323 DLFEIKNGDVSKD
+1323 DLFEIKNGDVYKD
-1336 GNQIVVKMTLKKD
+1336 GNQIVVKMTLKKA
-1349 YSKFDDLWRDVN
+1349 YSKFDNLWKDVN
-1361 AVPATLDLKVPGIK
+1361 AVPNTLDLKVPGIK
-1375 VKDNLVDGTKKT
+1375 VKDSLVDGTKKT

-1424 FILKGMD
+1424 FILKGTD

-1436 YTVVVNRESKPTP
+1436 YTVVVKRESKPIPDPTP
-1449 EPDHSKPTSPTVW
+1449 STPSTPSRTIIPIKPSDT
-1462 FLGFPEETN
+1462 
-1471 QGKLNLD
+1471 KLNLV
-1478 DHYAYMKGYPDKT
+1478 DHLAYMKGYPDLT

-1500 SEVAMMFARL
+1500 AEVTMMFARL

-1519 VYTMS
+1519 VYAMPYS
-1524 YKDVS
+1524 DVT
-1529 KNSWYAYAVSYLS
+1529 KADWYAYAVSYMT
-1542 EKNLIMGYPDG
+1542 ENKLIMGYPDG
-1553 TFRPDNAISRAE
+1553 TFKPNSPISRAE
-1565 FAAIAARFDKLGV
+1565 FAAIASRFDQ
-1578 GSDLKFNDVGKNY
+1578 LKTGLSLPFNDVGADH
-1591 WAYSVIASAAEKGWV
+1591 WAYDVIASAADKGWV
-1606 SGYPD
+1606 NGYPD

-1634 RYADLYY
+1634 RYADLAF
-1641 AKVHKDDLAPM
+1641 AKSHKTELAPM
-1652 LEMDEKHGADGPVV
+1652 RDMDESHWAYGAAV
-1666 EAMNGHDYQRKA
+1666 EAMNGHDYHRQA

-1683 LWMQLN
+1683 TWILLN
-1689 YKRFTFPLAPSGIAQ
+1689 GKRFTFPIAPSGIAN

>member
-1 MKKWIALFLALVM
+1 MKRKFLSLIVAMVMVVGIIAPPLGNIAY
-14 LFGAVSPGGLVYA
+14 AASP
-27 KTDNGNN
+27 
-34 TILETE
+34 
-40 KQVDEKE
+40 
-47 KNKDQVKGAL
+47 
-57 DPRENQEQDS
+57 
-67 FSLPESSLVPVA
+67 SS
-79 AKGKALLPAPA
+79 A
-90 SAIWLDGTNGDDGK
+90 SAIWLDGTSGDDSNNGSK
-104 DGSEGNPVKTFAKAM
+104 DKPVRTFAKAM
-119 EIINDGGTLN
+119 EIINNGETLN
-129 VLSLAETNITVNKKV
+129 VLNLAETNITVNKKV
-144 TLKFLNDVT
+144 TLKFLDDAT
-153 MRGTGTA
+153 MQGTGTA

-171 AEGKTLNIN
+171 AEGKTLNIK
-180 GYNKGILVEKEAEIN
+180 GYNKGILVEKGAEIN

-202 FPKNG
+202 FPQNG
-207 YAFDT
+207 FAFET
-212 SGNIVGTSKD
+212 SGNIVGSTKD

-251 DDDKWQLYEWNGFK
+251 DDNKWQLYEWNGFK
-265 AFDSEINLYKL
+265 AIHSDINLFRL

-283 LYLDNTRF
+283 LYLDDSRF
-291 VIDGTGVNYQ
+291 VVDGNHVNYQ
-301 TGAYFENSWEVGAFH
+301 TGAYFENSSDVGPFH
-316 FTNKSVFEVKN
+316 FTNRSVFEVKN
-327 FDTHWR
+327 FDKHWR
-333 GKGITFGY
+333 SKGITFGY
-341 DNKLLVDKGAKVIVK
+341 GNKLLVDKGAKVIVK

-361 GLNANQG
+361 GLNANEG

-388 AQDKENTKIVFGA
+388 AQNKADTKIVFGA

-439 HNGLAI
+439 YNGLAI
-445 PVNGDENG
+445 PVNGDKNG

-467 EKLNPINKLGQAYK
+467 KKLNPINKSGQAYE

-511 SFANGS
+511 SFADGK
-517 KENKVQQTIRGY
+517 KEDKIQKTIRGY
-529 KLDDVAGN
+529 SLDTVEGN
-537 ESLKDPKDAKG
+537 ESIENPKDSKG
-548 VKFLGWFYKTN
+548 VKFLGWFYKTGS
-559 TGEEKP
+559 GEEEP
-565 FNRDNALTGDLDVY
+565 FNRADKLTTDLDVY

-595 DYIVPIDKDAQ
+595 DYIVSIDKDAQ

-614 DVVKDLAS
+614 DVVKDMAS
-622 FNVEGKSFDKWTAN
+622 FNVKGKSFDKWTAN

-685 IFKTRTDLFKL
+685 IFKTRRDLFKI
-696 EKDVNGGDVAVLKK
+696 EKDADGGDVAVLTK
-710 TAKYDQKL
+710 TAKYNQKL
-718 SDVLTALNFD
+718 SDVLKALNFD
-728 KKNLKPDASA
+728 KKDLRPDAGA

-752 TSPRGGSDTALRFD
+752 TSPNGGSNTALRFD
-766 DFYFFGIPVP
+766 DFSFFGIPVP

-786 TYYMTWKDDPTV
+786 TYYMTWKDDPKV
-798 ETISSNENLGA
+798 DTISSNEALDA

-821 VQVVTPGQAF
+821 VQVVTPGEAF
-831 SLTGEIDAAS
+831 SLTGEINAAP
-841 IKGKMQGIETVF
+841 IKDKMQGIEGVF

-878 MPDDVIIPENP
+878 MPDDVIIPKNP

-895 LGKCFD
+895 LGNCFD

-922 TDYKILKDAV
+922 ADYKKLKDAV
-932 VSTGQ
+932 FSTGQ
-937 VSEDRTNN
+937 VSEDGTNN

-967 TITGDVGGSFS
+967 TVTGAVDGTFS
-978 ALARDNATLK
+978 ALAREDATLK

-1022 VFNLPGDLLVKKGQE
+1022 EFTLPGDLLVKKGQE

-1067 KQINFLADGQG
+1067 YQINLLADGQS
-1078 STTNIAL
+1078 STDKIDL
-1085 EQVKSSFIAKIEI
+1085 EKVKSGFVAKIEI

-1105 NSVQATLTENDL
+1105 DKVQATLTENDL

-1122 VSKAGNVITVKMDL
+1122 VSKAGNVITVRMDL

-1143 DDLLKDVNAAGG
+1143 DDLKRDVNAAGG
-1155 DGSILNVEIP
+1155 NESILNVEIP
-1165 GIIVKDDTSGKEF
+1165 GIIVKDNTSGKKF
-1178 VAKGQVEGSFY
+1178 VAKGQVEGSFF
-1189 GVAKKE
+1189 GIAKKE
-1195 ETSRVFNF
+1195 KTTRVFNF
-1203 TWKAQQRPDGKDVRQ
+1203 AWKAQQTPDGKDVRQ
-1218 GQEDNNTIQLT
+1218 GQNDNTTIQLT

-1234 KFDLPGDILIGD
+1234 QFDLPGDILIGD

-1273 KDKINLLKSSYGQ
+1273 KGKINLLKSSYGK

-1349 YSKFDDLWRDVN
+1349 YSKFDDLCRDVN
-1361 AVPATLDLKVPGIK
+1361 AVPATLDLKIPGIK

-1424 FILKGMD
+1424 FILKGTD

-1436 YTVVVNRESKPTP
+1436 YTVVVKRESKPIPDPTP
-1449 EPDHSKPTSPTVW
+1449 STPSTPSRTIIPIKPADT
-1462 FLGFPEETN
+1462 
-1471 QGKLNLD
+1471 KLNLV
-1478 DHYAYMKGYPDKT
+1478 DHLAYMKGYPDLT

-1500 SEVAMMFARL
+1500 AEVTMMFARL
-1510 LKDRPEANK
+1510 LRDRPEANK
-1519 VYTMS
+1519 DYTMP
-1524 YKDVS
+1524 YADVTKDD
-1529 KNSWYAYAVSYLS
+1529 WYAFAVSYMT
-1542 EKNLIMGYPDG
+1542 ENKLIMGYPDG
-1553 TFRPDNAISRAE
+1553 TFKPNNPISRAE
-1565 FAAIAARFDKLGV
+1565 FAAIASRFDQ
-1578 GSDLKFNDVGKNY
+1578 LKTGLNLPFNDVGAGH
-1591 WAYSVIASAAEKGWV
+1591 WAYDVIASAADKGWV
-1606 SGYPD
+1606 NGYPD

-1634 RYADLYY
+1634 RYADLAF
-1641 AKVHKDDLAPM
+1641 AKAHKTELAPM
-1652 LEMDEKHGADGPVV
+1652 RDMDESHWAYGAAV
-1666 EAMNGHDYQRKA
+1666 EAMNGHDYHRQA

-1683 LWMQLN
+1683 TWILLN
-1689 YKRFTFPLAPSGIAQ
+1689 GKRFTFPMAPTGIPN